1 MSLKPVLNIEMLNKA
16 LKLNKITLTS
26 CFLLGLTLPL
36 KDQFSTISI
45 LLVLV
50 VSLFVYYNYSKKNKK
65 TKFVFLLI
73 PFALIFIRLLGYVN
87 GEIEIVTKELVR
99 AIPFLLVPV
108 SFILLN
114 EKNVR
119 INIEKPF
126 YYGLLIG
133 VFMIMIICEYHV
145 IHEII
150 INSQSLSFL
159 FRWRYLNFNFTN
171 PIGIHPAYLGIL
183 IVWLISITLYSN
195 YVSKKFRVFIVLI
208 LFGLLFQL
216 VARSALLLSFALI
229 LVFILKQHNRLLKF
243 IFFGVITAVVFIIIT
258 HPSDYLRSKFFNE
271 QGGNIVFSKKNR
283 FTRLEASLN
292 VFKMAPILGVGSGID
307 DKLRIQEYKKANDDV
322 AYENKYNSH
331 NQFIEYLSTFGLVGL
346 TIFLIVLVI
355 LLNMLFKIKD
365 KVYFFLLIAFIF
377 ACITESVLERS
388 LGIKYFSILISLI
401 IIKYINET
409 NSPNILNGSRS

>member
-1 MSLKPVLNIEMLNKA
+1 MNK
-16 LKLNKITLTS
+16 KIKIKRVIGI
-26 CFLLGLTLPL
+26 CIFLLGLTLPL

-45 LLVLV
+45 LLILV
-50 VSLFVYYNYSKKNKK
+50 ISLFVYYNYSKNNKK

-87 GEIEIVTKELVR
+87 GEIEIATKELVR
-99 AIPFLLVPV
+99 AIPFLLVPI
-108 SFILLN
+108 SFIFLN

-119 INIEKPF
+119 INIEKRF

-145 IHEII
+145 FNEII
-150 INSQSLSFL
+150 INSQSLGYL

-171 PIGIHPAYLGIL
+171 PVGIHPAYLGIL
-183 IVWLISITLYSN
+183 IVWLITITLYSN
-195 YVSKKFRVFIVLI
+195 YISKRFRIFIVLF
-208 LFGLLFQL
+208 LFVLLFQL
-216 VARSALLLSFALI
+216 VSRSALLLSVALVS
-229 LVFILKQHNRLLKF
+229 VFILKQHNRLLKF
-243 IFFGVITAVVFIIIT
+243 IFFGFITAFVFVIIT

-271 QGGNIVFSKKNR
+271 QDGGIVFSEKNR
-283 FTRLEASLN
+283 FTRLEASLK
-292 VFKMAPILGVGSGID
+292 VFKMAPILGIGPGID
-307 DKLRIQEYKKANDDV
+307 DKLRIQEYKKADDDV
-322 AYENKYNSH
+322 AYKNKYNSH

-377 ACITESVLERS
+377 ACITESVLERT

-409 NSPNILNGSRS
+409 NSSNILNGSRS